1 VSVNS
6 VVDEQRSEAGC
17 LLPEERRPVEDH
29 CDRLLEC
36 GVGVDDYSNRVVVAR
51 SNLARDVDVSEQ

>member
-1 VSVNS
+1 MSVNS

-17 LLPEERRPVEDH
+17 LLPEERRLEDH